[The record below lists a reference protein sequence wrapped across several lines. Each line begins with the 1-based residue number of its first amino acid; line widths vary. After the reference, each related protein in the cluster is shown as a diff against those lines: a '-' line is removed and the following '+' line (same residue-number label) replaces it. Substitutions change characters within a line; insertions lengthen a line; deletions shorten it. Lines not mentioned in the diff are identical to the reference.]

1 MPMHRVVMCLFAGA
15 ITAGAAEGAGA
26 QSLPESWSL
35 QQVARAGQSGLPHRL
50 RFIKYET
57 PAVNDRGDWAIA
69 TDLGLLVN
77 GTLLSGPQYNL
88 PDSSVGLSER
98 GVVAWAGIVSTGDGG
113 IFTYDIDAGSGGW
126 VTNGPD
132 ERFSKRNPTIN
143 SDGLIA
149 YGGASQGFDSVNLHD
164 LASGESRVA
173 VQGNGSTVR
182 IGERVVVNDAGQVA
196 YYDAG
201 GSQRG
206 MQRLEPDGSTTF
218 MYVPGNWS
226 NREWFWMNDNGHVAA
241 LPDQD
246 QIWRTT
252 DDGAELMVGSF
263 SGPGSQLFRSL
274 ELEPPSI
281 NNQGWVSFRAELED
295 RSDSLFLTDGDDFA
309 AVALESDLVRTDLGW
324 GRIDSINAIPTN
336 LNNRGELL
344 VLADVRLLGGGHV
357 NDVLFFATVP
367 SPGWTG
373 LALATLLTAG
383 RRRR

>member
-1 MPMHRVVMCLFAGA
+1 MPKHRVVMCLLSGLVAAGGA
-15 ITAGAAEGAGA
+15 TTAEA

-35 QQVARAGQSGLPHRL
+35 RQVARAGQGGLPYQM
-50 RFIKYET
+50 RFMKFET

-69 TDLGLLVN
+69 TDRGLLVN
-77 GTLLSGPQYNL
+77 GVLLSGQQYNR
-88 PDSSVGLSER
+88 PDSSVGLSGS
-98 GVVAWAGIVSTGDGG
+98 GVVAWAGSVSTGDGG
-113 IFTYDIDAGSGGW
+113 IFTYDIDSGEGGW
-126 VTNGPD
+126 ATNGPD

-143 SDGLIA
+143 SNGLIA

-164 LASGESRVA
+164 LTTGESRVG

-182 IGERVVVNDAGQVA
+182 IGERVVVNEAGQVA

-206 MQRLEPDGSTTF
+206 MKRLEPDGSTTF
-218 MYVPGNWS
+218 LYVPGIWS
-226 NREWFWMNDNGHVAA
+226 NREWFWMNDHGDIAA
-241 LPDQD
+241 LPERD

-252 DDGAELMVGSF
+252 DDGPELMVGSF

-274 ELEPPSI
+274 EVEPPSI
-281 NNQGWVSFRAELED
+281 NNHGWVSFRADLED
-295 RSDSLFLTDGDDFA
+295 SSDSVFLTDGDDFA
-309 AVALESDLVRTDLGW
+309 AVALEGDLVRTDLGW
-324 GRIDSINAIPTN
+324 GRIDSIDAIPTN

-367 SPGWTG
+367 SPGWAG
-373 LALATLLTAG
+373 LALATLLRTG